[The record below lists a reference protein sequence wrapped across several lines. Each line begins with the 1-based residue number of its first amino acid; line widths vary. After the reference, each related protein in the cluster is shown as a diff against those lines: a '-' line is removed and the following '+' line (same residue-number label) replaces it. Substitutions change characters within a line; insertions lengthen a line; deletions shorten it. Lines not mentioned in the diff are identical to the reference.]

1 MKSFKN
7 PWSEELT
14 FQVVTGGNERTII
27 DFNRYNYLYFPST
40 STIKTGKVTPV
51 ARSLNAKDIF
61 FAFKHSEYSSVSKH
75 TFFTYLRKYIIFCD
89 NNNLNLFTEGSVHK
103 YGFFQVRRTLKGE
116 IKNSTFTTLIS
127 ETKGL
132 FLLLGFSGRWF
143 ETLPTLGRN
152 QTESWKAY
160 SDKDLR
166 KLLPLLRSFFK
177 QTAQWFL
184 ETPDALTLSLRIR
197 APARFRWKGITY
209 PVDSVVCK
217 LIACAVYLLSYY
229 TWANNSVLL
238 SLQRPQGPQA
248 NTDANWYQMSAFK
261 RRAFRIVTVE
271 IGDHAQLNIPRY
283 SMEFFNTLL
292 KVSTKL
298 SPEPGSLLFQVYNEN
313 GLSPVSASHLRAFNL
328 YIDDYFHLVD
338 DKNCRLSPIIS
349 RFRATG
355 SQVAQVHHSHMHAA
369 RLLGNTP
376 STVRRHY
383 SEGNEFENNAMM
395 QDALLIFADMAEKG
409 ISVDTAKE
417 RQKDKLNIPVL
428 TYEKML
434 KLHNRPMQQA
444 HGSYC
449 SNPYGVQAQKFHYRA
464 ERHNLLSS
472 EKYTCSDLMG
482 CFSCPHQ
489 VIIAEPADIWCLLS
503 FKECIEESIYRHVDK
518 THFNKNYSGVLD
530 TIEKILITIDKRV
543 LKKAERKLAEEG
555 PHPLWQEYT
564 QLYPS
569 AKGRSHETE

>member
-1 MKSFKN
+1 MKYFKN
-7 PWSEELT
+7 PWSKELT
-14 FQVVTGGNERTII
+14 LQVITGGNERTVI
-27 DFNRYNYLYFPST
+27 DFNRYNYLHFPGT
-40 STIKTGKVTPV
+40 SAIKTGNVTPV
-51 ARSLNAKDIF
+51 SRSHSAKDIVL
-61 FAFKHSEYSSVSKH
+61 AFKNSQYSSVSKH

-89 NNNLNLFTEGSVHK
+89 KNSLHLFTEDSVHK
-103 YGFFQVRRTLKGE
+103 YGGFQVQRTLKRE

-127 ETKGL
+127 ETKSL
-132 FLLLGFSGRWF
+132 FLLLGFPGRWF

-152 QTESWKAY
+152 QTEPWKAY
-160 SDKDLR
+160 SDNDLR

-184 ETPDALTLSLRIR
+184 ETPDALTLSLRHR
-197 APARFRWKGITY
+197 APATFRWKGTTY
-209 PVDSVVCK
+209 PVDSVICK

-238 SLQRPQGPQA
+238 SLQRPQGAQA
-248 NTDANWYQMSAFK
+248 NTDSNWYQMPAFK
-261 RRAFRIVTVE
+261 RRAFRVVTVE
-271 IGDHAQLNIPRY
+271 IGDHGQLNIPRY
-283 SMEFFNTLL
+283 SMDFFNTLL

-328 YIDDYFHLVD
+328 YIDDFFHLVD
-338 DKNCRLSPIIS
+338 DKNCRLHPIIS

-355 SQVAQVHHSHMHAA
+355 SQTAQIHHSHMYTA

-376 STVRRHY
+376 NTVRRHY

-395 QDALLIFADMAEKG
+395 QDALLIFSDMAKKG

-417 RQKDKLNIPVL
+417 RQKKKLNILVL

-449 SNPYGVQAQKFHYRA
+449 SNPYGPQAEKFLYRA

-472 EKYTCSDLMG
+472 EKYACSDLLS

-489 VIIAEPADIWCLLS
+489 VIVAETADIWCLLS
-503 FKECIEESIYRHVDK
+503 FKECIEESIYRHVDN
-518 THFNKNYSGVLD
+518 THFNKNYGGVLD
-530 TIEKILITIDKRV
+530 KIDRILITIDQRV
-543 LKKAERKLAEEG
+543 LKKAERKLADEG

-564 QLYPS
+564 QLFSS
-569 AKGRSHETE
+569 AKGISNETE